1 MAKSIETRT
10 EVITFGNDGIVRCK
24 VKPTEAHTLA
34 DAEENVRAT
43 AELTEGRRLPL
54 ILDARKA
61 KGITREAR
69 EYYTGP
75 ANAAVVM
82 ATAMIIDSS
91 VGKIIGNFLIR
102 VNRPPFP
109 FRLFSDED
117 SAYAWLV
124 EIRAAHADDAAGAR

>member
-10 EVITFGNDGIVRCK
+10 EIITYGDDGIIRCR
-24 VKPTEAHTLA
+24 VKSTAEHTLA

-43 AELTEGRRLPL
+43 AALTEGHRVPL
-54 ILDARKA
+54 LLDARQA
-61 KGITREAR
+61 KKISREAR
-69 EYYTGP
+69 ELYTGQK
-75 ANAAVVM
+75 NAEVVM
-82 ATAMIIDSS
+82 ATAMLIGSS

-117 SAYAWLV
+117 SACAWLV
-124 EIRAAHADDAAGAR
+124 ELSAAADHAAGAR

>member
-10 EVITFGNDGIVRCK
+10 EIITYGNDGIVRCS
-24 VKPTEAHTLA
+24 VKPTEDHTLA

-43 AELTEGRRLPL
+43 AVLTEGRRMPL
-54 ILDARKA
+54 VLDARQA
-61 KGITREAR
+61 KKITREAR

-75 ANAAVVM
+75 KNAEVVM
-82 ATAMIIDSS
+82 ATAMIIGSS

-124 EIRAAHADDAAGAR
+124 DIRAAHADDAAGAR

>member
-1 MAKSIETRT
+1 VATSIETRT
-10 EVITFGNDGIVRCK
+10 EVITIGDDGIVRCE
-24 VKPTEAHTLA
+24 VKPTAAHTLT

-43 AELTEGRRLPL
+43 AELTKGRRLPL
-54 ILDARKA
+54 ILDARRA
-61 KGITREAR
+61 KGISREAR

-75 ANAAVVM
+75 DNAAVVM

-109 FRLFSDED
+109 FRLFSDEN
-117 SAYAWLV
+117 SAHAWLV
-124 EIRAAHADDAAGAR
+124 EIRAAHTDDAAGA